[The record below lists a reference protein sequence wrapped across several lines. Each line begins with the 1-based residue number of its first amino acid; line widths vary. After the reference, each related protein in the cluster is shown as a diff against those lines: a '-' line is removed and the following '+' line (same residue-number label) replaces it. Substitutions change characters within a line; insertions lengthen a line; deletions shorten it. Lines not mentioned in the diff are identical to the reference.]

1 MCFLLSVQKFLMK
14 NHTEGNK
21 HGFIKKKNR
30 KNYHHINFYHLNGE
44 RQDSFKNMCEICDKN
59 IK

>member
-1 MCFLLSVQKFLMK
+1 MK

-59 IK
+59 IKWKTDL

>member
-1 MCFLLSVQKFLMK
+1 MK

-21 HGFIKKKNR
+21 TGFNLKKKNKR
-30 KNYHHINFYHLNGE
+30 NYHHINFHHLNGE
-44 RQDSFKNMCEICDKN
+44 RQDPFKSMCEICDKN